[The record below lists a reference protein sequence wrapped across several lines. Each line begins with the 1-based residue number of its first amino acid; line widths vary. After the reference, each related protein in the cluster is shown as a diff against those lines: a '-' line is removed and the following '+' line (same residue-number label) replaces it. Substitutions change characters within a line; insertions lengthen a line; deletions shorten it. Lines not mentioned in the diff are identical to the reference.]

1 MDFSLI
7 KLSNSGKRNR
17 NDACENLQK
26 AINCLNEIQTI
37 LYKEKG
43 IGTEFL
49 LDKINDFKREINTC
63 KSNMR
68 NL

>member
-26 AINCLNEIQTI
+26 VINCLNEIQTI

-49 LDKINDFKREINTC
+49 LDKIDDFKREINTC